1 MMRTFTIGFK
11 IIRSQIAPILTES
24 TSLKSQT
31 NSKSKCQMKSKCLNA
46 KTTSLLFE
54 LWALLFGF
62 LRFPRLFYVKL
73 TLYSGING
81 NFVELIF
88 IAMNINFAS
97 AGSQSRKHLF
107 SEVSQQPLLITGR
120 IQAVYRPGFS
130 GYNQQVANHDRRCRT
145 RPAQVKLYLLLTA
158 DGIQDVDLTIEV
170 RRIDNTLVNYRL
182 CPVPI
187 PAHEFPF

>member
-73 TLYSGING
+73 
-81 NFVELIF
+81 
-88 IAMNINFAS
+88 
-97 AGSQSRKHLF
+97 
-107 SEVSQQPLLITGR
+107 
-120 IQAVYRPGFS
+120 
-130 GYNQQVANHDRRCRT
+130 
-145 RPAQVKLYLLLTA
+145 YLLLTA

-170 RRIDNTLVNYRL
+170 RRIDNTLLNYRL

-187 PAHEFPF
+187 PAHEFPFQ